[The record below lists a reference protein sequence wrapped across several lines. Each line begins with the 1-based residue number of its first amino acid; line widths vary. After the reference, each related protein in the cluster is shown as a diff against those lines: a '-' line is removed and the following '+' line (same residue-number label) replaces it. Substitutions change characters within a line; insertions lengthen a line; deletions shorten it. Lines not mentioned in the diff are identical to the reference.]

1 MINQLLIDV
10 PRALDIQKDGLT
22 SHYHFELSLDTAW
35 IAGLVGSIELKPR
48 PANTLLVTLCCDAP
62 NEVVATRK
70 PACGL
75 TEEDAR
81 ISATIEEEA
90 TNEARAILACGVRM
104 AVTTVPTDS
113 FKKCTAVW
121 DKEANDYWI
130 ESAVT
135 SAASLAP
142 PHQLWEDENLYL
154 KLSVP
159 LHLPLDGAFSLNTA
173 LSTHGVGI
181 QVGAFES
188 LKELVGDDSW
198 SPQPLLDR
206 VMYYLHTFGT
216 TIALHK
222 IAREGDSVHLSVN
235 AIDAAV
241 YPWLLKFSVLFP
253 GALRPAAHRLNTF
266 VVPSGPLMWHVVAR
280 LRGMV
285 REKHYKPQ
293 AGIGQGVAIAATA
306 GVPQGWN
313 VHQLRSNRVPWLH
326 QTEAVAEMVRKHD
339 AGRRGHYLHAP
350 LVELFRLF
358 GVRAL
363 GCIY

>member
-1 MINQLLIDV
+1 
-10 PRALDIQKDGLT
+10 LDIQKDELT

-48 PANTLLVTLCCDAP
+48 PAHTKQKKEKRPALLVTLCCDAP
-62 NEVVATRK
+62 NELVVTRK
-70 PACGL
+70 PARGL

-90 TNEARAILACGVRM
+90 TNEARAILARGVRM
-104 AVTTVPTDS
+104 VATTVPTDR

-121 DKEANDYWI
+121 DEATNDYWI
-130 ESAVT
+130 ESAAT
-135 SAASLAP
+135 SAAALAP
-142 PHQLWEDENLYL
+142 PRQLWEDARHL

-159 LHLPLDGAFSLNTA
+159 LHLPLDEAFSINAA
-173 LSTHGVGI
+173 LSSHGVGI

-188 LKELVGDDSW
+188 LKELVGDDRC
-198 SPQPLLDR
+198 SPQPLLNR
-206 VMYYLHTFGT
+206 VMYYLDTFGT

-222 IAREGDSVHLSVN
+222 IARDGDSVHLSVN

-280 LRGMV
+280 LRELV
-285 REKHYKPQ
+285 REKHSKPQ
-293 AGIGQGVAIAATA
+293 ASIGQGAVIAATA
-306 GVPQGWN
+306 AVPQGWN
-313 VHQLRSNRVPWLH
+313 VDQLRSNRVPWLH
-326 QTEAVAEMVRKHD
+326 QTDAVAEMVRKHE

-350 LVELFRLF
+350 V
-358 GVRAL
+358 V
-363 GCIY
+363 